1 MVFFVAHLQVAEFF
15 ELQVVV
21 VRTLAIS
28 ERHGVVRITR
38 DAQDA
43 SVRFQQL
50 SFYPDDENKYT
61 SQLKKRQ

>member
-1 MVFFVAHLQVAEFF
+1 MVFFVAHLQVAELF

-50 SFYPDDENKYT
+50 SFYPEG
-61 SQLKKRQ
+61 